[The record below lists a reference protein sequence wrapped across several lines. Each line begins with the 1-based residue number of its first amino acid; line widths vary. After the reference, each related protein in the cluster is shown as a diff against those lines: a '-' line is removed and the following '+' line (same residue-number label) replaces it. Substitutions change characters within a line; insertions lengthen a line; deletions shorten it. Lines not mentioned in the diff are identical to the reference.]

1 MPAKTHAGTAS
12 ALQASIDVRVAF
24 GRLRRRLS
32 AVATGDELTPSQ
44 ASVLTRLAKGE
55 AATASG
61 LAAAEG
67 VRPQSMATIL
77 AALEQQELVSRSP
90 DPTDGRRQIVV
101 LTKAGRAR
109 DRGNR
114 QAREEWLARVMHER
128 FTEDERQT
136 IITAMTL
143 LERVSQP

>member
-1 MPAKTHAGTAS
+1 MPAKTSAGT

-24 GRLRRRLS
+24 GRLRRRLA

-67 VRPQSMATIL
+67 IRPQSMATIL
-77 AALEQQELVSRSP
+77 AALEQQGLVSRSP
-90 DPTDGRRQIVV
+90 DPTDGRRQLVV
-101 LTKAGRAR
+101 LTKAGRTR

-114 QAREEWLARVMHER
+114 QAREEWLTRAMAER
-128 FTEDERQT
+128 FDEAERRT
-136 IITAMTL
+136 IIEAMAL